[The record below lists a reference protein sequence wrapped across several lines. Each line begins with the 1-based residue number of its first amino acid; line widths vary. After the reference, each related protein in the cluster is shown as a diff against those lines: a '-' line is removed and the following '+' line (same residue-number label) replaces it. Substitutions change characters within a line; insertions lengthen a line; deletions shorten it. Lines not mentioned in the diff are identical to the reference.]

1 MTLALAAYIAA
12 MHPAPKVATPPRV
25 GYTSTWTK
33 PTKDSPNARGDTTAR
48 AALSGAKARIGL
60 TVRDLEIDRP
70 HE

>member
-33 PTKDSPNARGDTTAR
+33 PTKEQP
-48 AALSGAKARIGL
+48 
-60 TVRDLEIDRP
+60 ECP
-70 HE
+70 W